1 MEQKKKKKESR
12 EIRSL
17 TRLFFCK
24 IFKFMS
30 WSEEQISEQ
39 QDLYYTAMID
49 DSFSH
54 IIALLN
60 EKSDSELTGKDGFYK
75 YWQRFKKA
83 SKLPDR
89 ADRLLK
95 AQAFLEARADGT
107 IREFTKNE
115 VIQYYEHE
123 WAAECDALQKG
134 LSVAS
139 IKQLKNYGMPK
150 DIDVD
155 KKAMI
160 VDSVILPYFK
170 KSEEERSGE
179 FKRFKDTFSS
189 VDYFLLYEDIKFAL
203 YDEAVEQLK
212 DSIEELKQLEFD
224 PQRFK
229 KVLLNLFS
237 IFDSLCAKNETRLKI
252 DFLETSKNITEQQ
265 KSFINEI
272 KLFLEDEIS
281 IAPDTCGMEQA
292 EIDEKYMAASFKAL
306 KDMMFIINKGITWE
320 QCKVHAGFRAL
331 IRYYLSL
338 EMMKVSNN
346 DFTELVIDTLEKKS
360 LEESQT
366 YIGRSVEISEP
377 LWIGNHCYLD
387 NCRFEPEVIIED
399 NVKIDASGAHG
410 WGKLVID
417 AGSLIKKGIVFA
429 ASIENDSDVSYTV
442 SNEINRLNK
451 GDANE

>member
-1 MEQKKKKKESR
+1 MEQKKSR

-24 IFKFMS
+24 VFKFMS

-49 DSFSH
+49 DSFNR
-54 IIALLN
+54 IIALLS
-60 EKSDSELTGKDGFYK
+60 EKSDSKFSAEDGFYK
-75 YWQRFKKA
+75 YWRRFKKA
-83 SKLPDR
+83 SKLPNR

-95 AQAFLEARADGT
+95 AQAFLEKRADGT
-107 IREFTKNE
+107 IRESTKTE

-123 WAAECDALQKG
+123 WVAECDALQKG

-139 IKQLKNYGMPK
+139 IKHLKNYWLPK
-150 DIDVD
+150 VIDVD
-155 KKAMI
+155 KKSMI

-179 FKRFKDTFSS
+179 FKRFKDTFASA
-189 VDYFLLYEDIKFAL
+189 DYFLSYEDIKFAL

-212 DSIEELKQLEFD
+212 DSIEVLKQLEFD
-224 PQRFK
+224 PKRFK
-229 KVLLNLFS
+229 EELLNLFS
-237 IFDSLCAKNETRLKI
+237 IFDSLCAENETRLER
-252 DFLETSKNITEQQ
+252 DFLKTSKSITEQQ
-265 KSFINEI
+265 QSFINEI

-281 IAPDTCGMEQA
+281 IAPDTCGMEQV

-306 KDMMFIINKGITWE
+306 KDMMFIIDKRGMTWE

-366 YIGRSVEISEP
+366 YIGRSVEISGP
-377 LWIGNHCYLD
+377 LWIGNHCFLD

-399 NVKIDASGAHG
+399 NVKIDASVAHG

-417 AGSLIKKGIVFA
+417 ARSILKKGTVFA
-429 ASIENDSDVSYTV
+429 ASIENASNASYTV
-442 SNEINRLNK
+442 GNELI
-451 GDANE
+451 D